1 MMNLQDTL
9 SYVKQPSTK
18 PILSA
23 KPANTQGSFV
33 SGIWLKR
40 SGFLN
45 RRWWWYF
52 GLVFIALVAFVS
64 YFNVDRTLTNEDRH
78 YIRLYLPGLP
88 EDIARNSS
96 YDSQVN
102 LIQRAQQAVFLRT
115 TGWVGIPEGMAREPK
130 QLYLSRSGMCYDRS
144 RVLEKIF
151 TYMGFTIRH
160 VAMFERQ
167 PYQHAFSTILFQHI
181 PSHAISEVLTKK
193 GWLMVDSNDLWISL
207 DSNQKPVSMPQM
219 QALYRHGEKIQ
230 WEASVLPHDEAFY
243 NKRCIALYGLYSR
256 HGCFY
261 PPYVKGIP
269 DFRVRDLFY
278 NFEQFGISN

>member
-1 MMNLQDTL
+1 MVNPQDTL
-9 SYVKQPSTK
+9 SFVKQPLTK

-23 KPANTQGSFV
+23 KPATMQGSSV
-33 SGIWLKR
+33 SGTWLKR

-45 RRWWWYF
+45 RRWWWFF

-64 YFNVDRTLTNEDRH
+64 YFNVDRTLTNEDRY

-96 YDSQVN
+96 YESQIK

-115 TGWVGIPEGMAREPK
+115 PGWIGIPEGMGREPK

-207 DSNQKPVSMPQM
+207 DSNRKPVSMPQM

-230 WEASVLPHDEAFY
+230 WKASVLPHDEAFY